1 MATYDRHKIVV
12 GSKLEVRT
20 VRSGVDKKGLPYWK
34 FYTPYTMRINGNPV
48 VYKHLW
54 CVVYGRMYPFAEGD
68 WVVVT
73 RILEHRANCRPNDDG
88 GMQVFEDLVVE
99 VEKVVKER
107 DYVET

>member
-1 MATYDRHKIVV
+1 MHPI
-12 GSKLEVRT
+12 
-20 VRSGVDKKGLPYWK
+20 
-34 FYTPYTMRINGNPV
+34 
-48 VYKHLW
+48 
-54 CVVYGRMYPFAEGD
+54 AEGD

-107 DYVET
+107 DDEGNC